1 MFKKPHLACP
11 HKVGSKD
18 QSSKFVPDEAE
29 LDISDGELHP
39 CMPREELW
47 DGLGSGQV
55 CHS

>member
-18 QSSKFVPDEAE
+18 QSSKFAPDEAE